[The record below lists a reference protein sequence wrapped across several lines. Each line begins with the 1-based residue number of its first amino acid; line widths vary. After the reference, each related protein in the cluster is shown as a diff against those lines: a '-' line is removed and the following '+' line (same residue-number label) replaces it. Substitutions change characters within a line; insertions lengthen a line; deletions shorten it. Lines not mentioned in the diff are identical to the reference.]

1 MNICKYPSYEIVVP
15 CPKNGQNLNIYKK
28 IKAVSKNYFRID
40 RWILIERN
48 VDEKIKDVNAS
59 IPLQV
64 DYDHFDKTVEYI
76 RKTFYDEDLDEGE
89 KKEIKF
95 AKKYGHFFPNIVHG
109 WKIIGMHKVGSG
121 KVYVRSLRKVS
132 EFSGNTLL
140 TYAFYTDPEYR
151 KKGVASYLMTYTL
164 KIVRN
169 KGFKYVRGQIRPE
182 NVASLRL
189 HGKCGFYEIARFWHI
204 RFLWWDFATLD
215 MGKAKTRKRVPLILS
230 K

>member
-1 MNICKYPSYEIVVP
+1 M
-15 CPKNGQNLNIYKK
+15 NIYKK

-48 VDEKIKDVNAS
+48 VDEEIKDVDAS

-76 RKTFYDEDLDEGE
+76 RQTFYDEDMDEGE
-89 KKEIKF
+89 KKEIEF

-109 WKIIGMHKVGSG
+109 GRIIGMNKVGSG
-121 KVYVRSLRKVS
+121 KVYVRSLRKVI
-132 EFSGNTLL
+132 EFSAGTMIF
-140 TYAFYTDPEYR
+140 YAFYTDPNYR
-151 KKGVASYLMTYTL
+151 SKGVAAYLMTTTL
-164 KIVRN
+164 KNARN
-169 KGFKYVRGQIRPE
+169 KGYKYLRGQLRPE
-182 NVASLRL
+182 NVASLKL
-189 HGKCGFYEIARFWHI
+189 LGKCGFYEIARFWHI

-215 MGKAKTRKRVPLILS
+215 MGKAKTRKGVPLILS